1 MGIKCVGGVCA
12 KIEETAK
19 VDLSALKCVID
30 KHGRVAESLVP
41 ILQECQ
47 EIYKYLPEEA
57 MEYIAIELGMTAV
70 QVFGA
75 ATFYA
80 HFTLSPKGKYVI
92 KVCDG
97 TACHVRKSTDIIKT
111 IQSELGL
118 NKGKSTSDDGLFTLE
133 AVACLGACG
142 LAPVVTVNDDVF
154 GAVTK
159 EKMAEILGKY
169 RSKEEV

>member
-1 MGIKCVGGVCA
+1 MCGTCV
-12 KIEETAK
+12 KIEESEK
-19 VDLSALKCVID
+19 IDLSKLKDAID

-47 EIYKYLPEEA
+47 EIYRYLPEEA
-57 MEYIAIELGMTAV
+57 MEYIAVQLGMTAV

-111 IQSELGL
+111 IEQELGL
-118 NKGKSTSDDGLFTLE
+118 DAKKRTSDDGLFTLE

-142 LAPVVTVNDDVF
+142 LAPVVTVNDDVY
-154 GAVTK
+154 GAVTR
-159 EKMAEILGKY
+159 EKMSELLVEY
-169 RSKEEV
+169 RSKEEAE